1 MDADADGVRGG
12 LVVVD
17 GSDGVVV
24 VVVGGLGFDVIGLL
38 VVVSGPVVV
47 SGGSLSVGVFC
58 LPL

>member
-47 SGGSLSVGVFC
+47 SGG
-58 LPL
+58 